1 MAYPVVKYNSVTGSD
16 TAPSDSANNSA
27 VSGAT
32 ASGSAAGTTITFSSS
47 VDFTGANAVAD
58 DDSDWIWCATG
69 TGYIHLFR
77 IMAFTT
83 ATDLTAVT
91 AVTVEPAIE
100 ANFSGAAW
108 HVNGTRQSLD
118 SDTSNS
124 DLNDWLAGWTVELDG
139 TFVMSTAGTT
149 QFGRN
154 ISGTTSSDSAIKVV
168 RSPSASSRP
177 VIDVQAN
184 MPMIDTLSA
193 VVVYFE
199 GIKYTSTTGGGS
211 GTYVRI
217 QSGGLT
223 FVDCVLDV
231 GSATPTLLIQC
242 QYSNRRI
249 SLINCYVKGGT
260 DHVIYGIDMTQPIH
274 ISNCWFDCQG
284 TYGSVACLFVSPVS
298 IVVTDTLITEAA
310 GDGFQIEPMP
320 TWAGSDAQMFIKN
333 VTIADCGGDAID
345 LTVAQNADTNPNAV
359 YSIYNCLMV
368 GNGGYGINTDTA
380 GSGIPD
386 RGYVDLNAF
395 YNNTSGNYSETVLAG
410 ANDITLTADPFTDAA
425 NDDYSLNNTAG
436 GGALLR
442 DAALHIIPSGT

>member
-1 MAYPVVKYNSVTGSD
+1 MAYPTLDYNSSTGSD
-16 TAPSDSANNSA
+16 TNPSDCAASS
-27 VSGAT
+27 VTESAT
-32 ASGSAAGTTITFSSS
+32 ASGSASGTTITFSSN
-47 VDFTGANAVAD
+47 VDLSACAD
-58 DDSDWIWCATG
+58 DDSDWMWCATG

-77 IMAFTT
+77 ITAFTGT
-83 ATDLTAVT
+83 LASCS

-124 DLNDWLAGWTVELDG
+124 DLNDWLPGWTAELDG
-139 TFVMSTAGTT
+139 TFVLSTSGTT

-154 ISGTTSSDSAIKVV
+154 ISATTSSDPAIKML
-168 RSPSASSRP
+168 RSASASSRP
-177 VIDVQAN
+177 VVDVQAN
-184 MPMIDTLSA
+184 IRMLEKQASMS
-193 VVVYFE
+193 VYVE
-199 GIKYTSTTGGGS
+199 GIKWTSTTGGGN
-211 GTYVRI
+211 GTNIFVN
-217 QSGGLT
+217 SGGLT
-223 FVDCVLDV
+223 LVDCVLDA
-231 GSATPTLLIQC
+231 GSATPSAFLEC
-242 QYSNRRI
+242 QGGNRRI

-260 DHVIYGIDMTQPIH
+260 NYGLSGIDITQPIH

-284 TYGSVACLFVSPVS
+284 TYGSVACLFLSPVS
-298 IVVTDTLITEAA
+298 ITVTDTLITEAA
-310 GDGFQIEPMP
+310 GDGFQIEPAP
-320 TWAGSDAQMFIKN
+320 TWAGSDTQMFIKN

-345 LTVAQNADTNPNAV
+345 LTVAQNADTNPHAI
-359 YSIYNCLMV
+359 YSIYNCLLV
-368 GNGGYGINTDTA
+368 GNGGYAINTDTA

-442 DAALHIIPSGT
+442 DAALHEIPDGT